1 MALIRT
7 DIVVLT
13 LTAAVSGLALTQ
25 FVTPT
30 QAQQQL
36 MPRPLMP
43 QVAQVQMTQESGRD
57 AYIRQN
63 EGTFEEWGRKIDN
76 FNTKAAE
83 RGSEAKKAAQ
93 RELGDAWTET
103 KAGWAKLK
111 SASRDGWDDAKAAFE
126 ASRKKLERA
135 WNDMQ
140 S

>member
-1 MALIRT
+1 MASIRT

-13 LTAAVSGLALTQ
+13 LTAVLAGLALTQ

-36 MPRPLMP
+36 MPKVTL
-43 QVAQVQMTQESGRD
+43 VQMTQEAGRD

-63 EGTFEEWGRKIDN
+63 EGTFEEWGKKVDN
-76 FNTKAAE
+76 FNAKAAQ
-83 RGSEAKKAAQ
+83 RGSEAKKATQ
-93 RELGDAWTET
+93 RELDNAWAET

-111 SASRDGWDDAKAAFE
+111 NASRDGWEDAKNAFE
-126 ASRKKLERA
+126 ASKKKLDRA
-135 WNDMQ
+135 WSDAQ